1 MLKEGMTDLLKN
13 YVKETT
19 KNIVDKPE
27 DVVVNVS
34 VSTKAII
41 IQIEVD
47 NRDCGKIIGKRGRT
61 IDSLKVICLAIK
73 NTNFPEDSRRVMLE
87 VLEDAVA
94 LGRGHLA
101 VHHTHSPL
109 LGKFFLQHLQR
120 ASQRHKQND
129 FLSCFFDH
137 LLDQDIDTIVLS

>member
-1 MLKEGMTDLLKN
+1 MQRMTDLLKS
-13 YVKETT
+13 YVEETT
-19 KNIVDKPE
+19 KKVVDKPE
-27 DVVVNVS
+27 DVRVSAS

-87 VLEDAVA
+87 VLEDEN
-94 LGRGHLA
+94 
-101 VHHTHSPL
+101 TSFSY
-109 LGKFFLQHLQR
+109 K
-120 ASQRHKQND
+120 
-129 FLSCFFDH
+129 
-137 LLDQDIDTIVLS
+137 

>member
-1 MLKEGMTDLLKN
+1 MQGMTDLLKS
-13 YVKETT
+13 YVEDTT
-19 KNIVDKPE
+19 KQIVDKPE
-27 DVVVNVS
+27 DVRVNAS

-87 VLEDAVA
+87 VLEDEN
-94 LGRGHLA
+94 
-101 VHHTHSPL
+101 TSFSY
-109 LGKFFLQHLQR
+109 K
-120 ASQRHKQND
+120 
-129 FLSCFFDH
+129 
-137 LLDQDIDTIVLS
+137 